1 MTTTKSYQLRHNHTN
16 SHGLAIVS
24 TKTLLLLENAYDIKG
39 KMQAHI

>member
-24 TKTLLLLENAYDIKG
+24 PETLLLLGNAYDTQG
-39 KMQAHI
+39 KMQARI